1 MLALTFGPGGRGL
14 GITMIGLLVG
24 GGPPGPTGADG
35 PGAGGG
41 GISQIPVPG
50 KVHALKPWW
59 KTNPAEQRRWYG
71 HWKYLL
77 QLAGS
82 LK

>member
-50 KVHALKPWW
+50 KVHALKP
-59 KTNPAEQRRWYG
+59 
-71 HWKYLL
+71 
-77 QLAGS
+77 
-82 LK
+82 